1 MKGNENINGG
11 SRLPYIDFLKF
22 IGLTGIIIAHVGSPS
37 WMMMARSFDVP
48 FMVVL
53 SSLLANRSYEKL
65 LTSGATVKDYYL
77 SRFKRLVFPTW
88 IFLLL
93 YFSISFVFKGG
104 HTESI
109 KKYIASFA
117 LTRYGIGYV
126 WIILIYLYS
135 AMLVPLFAKLKT
147 SRKGIFIVCVSYLI
161 YEIAYYYQV
170 GLNGNIYV
178 KALVDTTFYYIVPY
192 GVLTFLGYNYIF
204 FKRSTKAW
212 IAAVS
217 AFAFAGLC
225 VFYRVYTG
233 NFQLVQIAKYPPR
246 IYYLSYGIA
255 CSFSLLLYC
264 EGKALRVFN
273 NVIIKFIS
281 AHSMWIYLWH
291 IFVLQVYANLHL
303 PEIWF
308 IKLVV
313 VYCVS
318 SGIVV
323 AINCLLDKIEENKK
337 IAVLKYLRG

>member
-1 MKGNENINGG
+1 MKGNETINGG

-37 WMMMARSFDVP
+37 WAMMARSFDVP
-48 FMVVL
+48 FMVML

-93 YFSISFVFKGG
+93 YFIISFIFKG

-147 SRKGIFIVCVSYLI
+147 SRKAILIVSVSYLI

-192 GVLTFLGYNYIF
+192 GLLTFLGYNYIF
-204 FKRSTKAW
+204 FKRSTKVG
-212 IAAVS
+212 IASVS
-217 AFAFAGLC
+217 AVAFVGLFI
-225 VFYRVYTG
+225 FYRVYTG

-255 CSFSLLLYC
+255 CSFILLLYC
-264 EGKALRVFN
+264 EGKVLKVFS
-273 NVIIKFIS
+273 NVIIKFVS
-281 AHSMWIYLWH
+281 SHSMWIYLWH
-291 IFVLQVYANLHL
+291 ILVLQVYENLHL

-318 SGIVV
+318 SVIVV
-323 AINCLLDKIEENKK
+323 VINCLLDKSEENKK